1 MRNADGDVIAL
12 ATGLTHSVSRDEF
25 DSKGRYVSLPSQP
38 QPAGSGGKPLP
49 YDQNM
54 ADVVAVRIKATRIL
68 IEGLTSAIMGISCVE
83 FYETDQNKYRKTT
96 DPLFRTPGTRAIK
109 RILDLRDFPD
119 RFRRR

>member
-49 YDQNM
+49 EHLCRSRLENKIELAHEPFDPVLMSNRL
-54 ADVVAVRIKATRIL
+54 VIL
-68 IEGLTSAIMGISCVE
+68 HALLQVLVSLGLIPAAHLQYLAHQFI
-83 FYETDQNKYRKTT
+83 
-96 DPLFRTPGTRAIK
+96 
-109 RILDLRDFPD
+109 
-119 RFRRR
+119 